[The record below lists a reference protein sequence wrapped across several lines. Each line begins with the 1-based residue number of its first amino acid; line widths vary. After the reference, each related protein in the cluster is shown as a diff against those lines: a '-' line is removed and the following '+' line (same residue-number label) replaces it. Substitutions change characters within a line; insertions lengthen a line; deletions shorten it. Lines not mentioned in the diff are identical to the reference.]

1 MKVLKFGGSSLATPA
16 TIREVG
22 RILLDA
28 RRREPVIG
36 VVSAFQ
42 GVTNQLLECARLAE
56 RADSALDDAFEQIAR
71 RHRSAV
77 THLLGSGRAKR
88 GRSSTSPARVR
99 AQVDALLAELR
110 GTLQGIQL
118 LRHCPPRALDMTASF
133 GERLSALIV
142 AAYLGRTNAAAFV
155 DARDFLVTD
164 DQFTHANVHFPATNR
179 RTRRVLLAALPARAA
194 VSSRSSP
201 ASSAPPP
208 TARRRR
214 SGETGPTTARPSSAP
229 RSAPR

>member
-1 MKVLKFGGSSLATPA
+1 MKVLKFGGSSLSSPA
-16 TIREVG
+16 TIRGVG

-56 RADSALDDAFEQIAR
+56 RADASFEDVYEQIAR

-77 THLLGSGRAKR
+77 SHLVGRR
-88 GRSSTSPARVR
+88 PARAR
-99 AQVDALLAELR
+99 AQVDVLLVELR
-110 GTLQGIQL
+110 GTLQGIHL

-142 AAYLGRTNAAAFV
+142 AAHINKTHASAFV

-164 DQFTHANVHFPATNR
+164 DQFTHANVQFPATNR
-179 RTRRVLLAALPARAA
+179 RTRAYF
-194 VSSRSSP
+194 SHRSWRFP
-201 ASSAPPP
+201 
-208 TARRRR
+208 
-214 SGETGPTTARPSSAP
+214 
-229 RSAPR
+229 